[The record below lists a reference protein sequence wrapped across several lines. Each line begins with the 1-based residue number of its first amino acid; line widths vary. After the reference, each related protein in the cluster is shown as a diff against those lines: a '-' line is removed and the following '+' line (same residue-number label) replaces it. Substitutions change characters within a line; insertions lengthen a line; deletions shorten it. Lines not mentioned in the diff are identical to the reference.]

1 VKTIESRFEVS
12 VEQLR
17 NFASV
22 ILEMEASVKG
32 DRRRKRKGGVPGDE
46 PAHCDDGPVRPDL
59 VEDASG
65 YLPEEKPDYGV

>member
-1 VKTIESRFEVS
+1 MSIKE
-12 VEQLR
+12 LR

-32 DRRRKRKGGVPGDE
+32 DRYRKRKRGAPADE
-46 PAHCDDGPVRPDL
+46 PAQYGDGPEKPDL

-65 YLPEEKPDYGV
+65 YLPEEKRRMVAE